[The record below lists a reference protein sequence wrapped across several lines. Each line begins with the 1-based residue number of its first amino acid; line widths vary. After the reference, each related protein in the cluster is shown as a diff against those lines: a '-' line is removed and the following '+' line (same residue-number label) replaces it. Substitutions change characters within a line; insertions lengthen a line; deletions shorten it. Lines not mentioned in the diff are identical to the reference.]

1 MRVCS
6 FKVPFLRVR
15 ELLYCFVCM
24 PLYGWKKHM
33 GGSKPQSWRNWTSY
47 ASAPCFFPWF
57 TALSTCVDIQFPFIP
72 FPSFSDWVTQPW
84 ASSLH
89 NLSCL
94 LPPHPRPV
102 GLPHFKYSLLL
113 SLLLMYSLPQPSHWR
128 SLFTLTWISK
138 GCISFL
144 GFMLVFPLKET
155 LSLRWKQ
162 PLFFP
167 LYLFLFQLSF
177 HLCTVA
183 IFSQ

>member
-1 MRVCS
+1 
-6 FKVPFLRVR
+6 
-15 ELLYCFVCM
+15 
-24 PLYGWKKHM
+24 M
-33 GGSKPQSWRNWTSY
+33 GGKSTWEE
-47 ASAPCFFPWF
+47 ASPKAEE
-57 TALSTCVDIQFPFIP
+57 TGQVMHLLL
-72 FPSFSDWVTQPW
+72 
-84 ASSLH
+84 ASSLGSLPFLH
-89 NLSCL
+89 VWTCSSPSFHSPASLIESPNPEHHLSTTSVVSVLPIPDLWAYLNL
-94 LPPHPRPV
+94 
-102 GLPHFKYSLLL
+102 KYSLLL